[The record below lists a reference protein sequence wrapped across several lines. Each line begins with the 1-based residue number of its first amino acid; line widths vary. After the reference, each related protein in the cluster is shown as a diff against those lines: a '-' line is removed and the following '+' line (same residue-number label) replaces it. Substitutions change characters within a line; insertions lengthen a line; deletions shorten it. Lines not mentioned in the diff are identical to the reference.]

1 MRHHESEEL
10 AVQISAYLDNEFDVG
25 VLMED
30 AETKTAAVE
39 RVAEVEDELGRVNEL
54 LQELEVEAMARQ
66 VEFENIIDELKREI
80 SEMKEQNQKVSH

>member
-1 MRHHESEEL
+1 M
-10 AVQISAYLDNEFDVG
+10 QISAYLDNEFDVG